1 MPHNVKLFALTPLL
15 AVFLAAFVTPTWAD
29 EADKPR
35 LARDVLSLSGVKAGL
50 CVHVGCGS
58 ADSPALTAELA
69 SRSKMLVHGICWDAK
84 ALARARDAIAAHDVL
99 GQASAEKLSDGPL
112 PYVRHLCNLVVVEDM
127 KAAAAHGVSQAEL
140 MRILAPGG
148 TLCVLEKGRWT
159 KTIQPRPKGMDD
171 WTHPHHGPD
180 GNMVSADR
188 LARFPVGLR
197 WIGSTA
203 KSLNKWTGV
212 RGWVLANGR
221 SYIVT
226 SSEIENLGLEEKTHY
241 LVCRDAFNGLP
252 LWKIPLATPE
262 SGGRLYWRN
271 TSPLAADDQR
281 VYVASKGKALVVDG
295 ATGKIEHTIKTTHQ
309 AERLLLLGKTLVLS
323 CWKEREETRA
333 RFERRG
339 LWGPDVNTAH
349 GGSVEAY
356 DSATGK
362 RLWRRDQPAYSMLG
376 ADGVV
381 YILTRNAN
389 PATTNHIIAVDARTG
404 KERWRIAHTAL
415 GKKADLQFDLAGPGF
430 LAVSKRREESLH
442 ILAAKTGKVLWSKQY
457 ASVGPASRKEQT
469 PYRFMALVKGQ
480 LWYAGEKL
488 DPLTGKVV
496 GELPKNVPRKGI
508 TICVPPIVFGNVWG
522 HSRRSKYLELP
533 TGADSS
539 VPVRTQMFHAARGS
553 CIQGMTPANG
563 MLYTSQNNCQCEPGQ
578 VMGFLAFG
586 PNGEHP
592 AENVFG
598 LDRPV
603 ERGPAFARARPAALD
618 AKAWPMQRANA
629 HRNRRT
635 AGAPPVALDILW
647 QASVARPNSGP
658 MKAAWD
664 ARLSPTA
671 TPPVAAGGRVFVA
684 TTERGQLKAF
694 DIQSGKPAWAVTLGS
709 RVDSAPTLM
718 GNLCVIGSR
727 DGWVYAFTADK
738 GELVWRTRVAPLER
752 RIVVNGRVESTWPA
766 VGSVLVHD
774 GKLIAHAGRST
785 EADGGLAVVQ
795 LDPATGKTLWAGM
808 IAPGPKRLIELLRVA
823 DDDTVVCNQ
832 TAITPG
838 SAIRQE
844 KKGKANAPGG
854 PMLYAYLG
862 QFGMRGYKA
871 SPGGRAMAGKQEVI
885 AKVLADGG
893 SVQLIKK
900 GTTHPIK
907 TLKLDSAPICDG
919 LAIAEGKVLVVLE
932 DGRLLCLGSNE

>member
-1 MPHNVKLFALTPLL
+1 MELTVKNR
-15 AVFLAAFVTPTWAD
+15 
-29 EADKPR
+29 KR
-35 LARDVLSLSGVKAGL
+35 LALWFAAVLLSGATLASAAPPVPSLSKDKAGL
-50 CVHVGCGS
+50 CVHVGCGRS
-58 ADSPALTAELA
+58 DSPGLTAELA
-69 SRSKMLVHGICWDAK
+69 SCSKMLVHGICWDTK
-84 ALARARDAIAAHDVL
+84 ALARTRGAIAAQNVL
-99 GQASAEKLSDGPL
+99 GQASAEKVSDGPL

-127 KAAAAHGVSQAEL
+127 KAAAAHGVSRDEL

-148 TLCVLEKGRWT
+148 VLCVLEKGRWT
-159 KTIQPRPKGMDD
+159 KTIQLRPKGMDD

-221 SYIVT
+221 SYVVT
-226 SSEIENLGLEEKTHY
+226 SSEIENLGLAEKTHY

-252 LWKIPLATPE
+252 LWKIPLAIPE

-281 VYVASKGKALVVDG
+281 VYVAGKGTAVIVDG
-295 ATGKIEHTIKTTHQ
+295 ASGKIEHTIKTTHQ

-333 RFERRG
+333 LFERRG

-362 RLWRRDQPAYSMLG
+362 RLWRRDHPSYSMLASNG
-376 ADGVV
+376 IV
-381 YILTRNAN
+381 YLLTRNAN
-389 PATTNHIIAVDARTG
+389 PATINHIIAVDVRSG
-404 KERWRIAHTAL
+404 KELWRMAHTAL

-430 LAVSKRREESLH
+430 LAVSKRRKESLH
-442 ILAAKTGKVLWSKQY
+442 VLEAKTGKLLWSKQY
-457 ASVGPASRKEQT
+457 GSVRPASWKGQT
-469 PYRFMALVKGQ
+469 PYRFMALVDGQ
-480 LWYAGEKL
+480 LWYAAEKL

-496 GELPKNVPRKGI
+496 GQLPKDVPRKGI
-508 TICVPPIVFGNVWG
+508 TLCVPPIVFGNVWG
-522 HSRRSKYLELP
+522 HSRRSKYIELP
-533 TGADSS
+533 KGADSS
-539 VPVRTQMFHAARGS
+539 VPIRTKMFHAARGS

-592 AENVFG
+592 AEKVFG

-603 ERGPAFARARPAALD
+603 EQGPAFARARPAALD
-618 AKAWPMQRANA
+618 TKAWPMQRANA
-629 HRNRRT
+629 QRNRRT
-635 AGAPPVALDILW
+635 AGVAPVALDILW
-647 QASVARPNSGP
+647 QASVAKPNAGP

-664 ARLSPTA
+664 DRLAPRT
-671 TPPVAAGGRVFVA
+671 TPPIAAGGRVFVA

-694 DIQSGKPAWAVTLGS
+694 DIKSGKPAWAVTLGS
-709 RVDSAPTLM
+709 RVDSAPTVI
-718 GNLCVIGSR
+718 GNLCVIGAR
-727 DGWVYAFTADK
+727 DGWVYAFTTDK

-752 RIVVNGRVESTWPA
+752 RIVVNGCVESTWPA
-766 VGSVLVHD
+766 VGSVLAHD

-795 LDPATGKTLWAGM
+795 IDPATGKTLWAGV
-808 IAPGPKRLIELLRVA
+808 IAPGPQRLIDLLCVA
-823 DDDTVVCNQ
+823 DDGTIVCNQ
-832 TAITPG
+832 TAIEPG
-838 SAIRQE
+838 TAIRQE
-844 KKGKANAPGG
+844 RKSKAKTPAG

-862 QFGMRGYKA
+862 QYGMRGYKA
-871 SPGGRAMAGKQEVI
+871 SPGGRAIAGEQEVV
-885 AKVLADGG
+885 AKVLPEGG
-893 SVQLIKK
+893 SVELIKK
-900 GTTHPIK
+900 GTTTPIAK
-907 TLKLDSAPICDG
+907 RTLDSPPICDG

-932 DGRLLCLGSNE
+932 DGTLLCLGSKK